1 MPSLMSMSAAV
12 TSPRPKPT
20 GAAALTVPPQ
30 QRRIRPAQRLD
41 PLASCAL
48 LATAGRARFW
58 PAVATAGTP
67 LVDPLPGDGGHRA
80 VTFLW
85 RGDATDVLV
94 LANKLTEPASA
105 DRCRMERLP
114 GTDVWALTYRLPRD
128 WRGSYALA
136 PLVPD
141 AAPIVTGADAELVE
155 LRRSRALAVAT
166 PADRD
171 ALHRWFD
178 ALVHARPDPYAQEHL
193 PDGTSVASLPDA
205 PPQPW
210 ADPPAD
216 VPAGALVHGR
226 LPDGRACWVHHPA
239 GVARAEALPLLV
251 VLDGGSWAELGLPR
265 TLDAL
270 RAADR
275 LPPLRAVGVAAGSAA
290 ARTRDLSCDDTF
302 VAALADE
309 VPALV
314 AASGAVTA
322 DPARTIV
329 AGQSLGGLTA
339 VFATLTAPHRFGCAL
354 SQSGSFWWPNPIGG
368 AEPEWL
374 TAAVAHGSRTNGVH
388 LQVGTDEE
396 VLLGPTLRMRDALRA
411 RGDAVTYR
419 EFSGGHDRACWRGG
433 LVDGLLDLT
442 SRWGGTLG

>member
-1 MPSLMSMSAAV
+1 MSAAV

-20 GAAALTVPPQ
+20 GPAALTVPPQ
-30 QRRIRPAQRLD
+30 QRRTRPPERLD

-48 LATAGRARFW
+48 LATAGRAGFW
-58 PAVATAGTP
+58 PAVAAAGTP
-67 LVDPLPGDGGHRA
+67 LVDRLPGDDRHRA

-85 RGDATDVLV
+85 RGDEPADVLV
-94 LANKLTEPASA
+94 LANKLTDAAGA
-105 DRCRMERLP
+105 DKCRMERLP
-114 GTDVWALTYRLPRD
+114 GTDVWALTYRLPHD

-136 PLVPD
+136 PLVPG

-155 LRRSRALAVAT
+155 LRRGRALAVAT
-166 PADRD
+166 PADR
-171 ALHRWFD
+171 ACMHRWFD
-178 ALVHARPDPYAQEHL
+178 ALVHARPDPYARERL
-193 PDGTSVASLPDA
+193 PDATTVASLPDA

-210 ADPPAD
+210 NDPPAD
-216 VPAGALVHGR
+216 VPAGAVVHGA
-226 LPDGRACWVHHPA
+226 LPDGRACRVHHPA
-239 GVARAEALPLLV
+239 GVARTDPLPLLV
-251 VLDGGSWAELGLPR
+251 VLDGGGWAELGLPR

-275 LPPLRAVGVAAGSAA
+275 LPPLRTVGVAAGGPA
-290 ARTRDLSCDDTF
+290 ARTRDLSCDDDF
-302 VAALADE
+302 VAALAAD

-314 AASGAVTA
+314 AASGAITA

-339 VFATLTAPHRFGCAL
+339 VFATLVAPRRFGCAL
-354 SQSGSFWWPNPIGG
+354 AQSGSFWWPNPAGG

-374 TAAVAHGSRTNGVH
+374 TGVVAHGSRTSGVH

-396 VLLGPTLRMRDALRA
+396 VLLGPTRRMRDALRA

-419 EFSGGHDRACWRGG
+419 EYSGGHDRACWRGG
-433 LVDGLLDLT
+433 LVDGLVALT
-442 SRWGGTLG
+442 AGWR